1 MRSARWEYESA
12 TGGARVRGEKVRR
25 FEDLIVW
32 QKAREL
38 ALLIYRVTGRPVF
51 DRDLGLR
58 NQMRDA
64 AVSAM
69 SNIAEGFERY
79 SRREFRQYLSI
90 SRGSAAEL
98 RSQLYVAR
106 GLGYITEAEF
116 EDLRSRCIEVSQLL
130 GALRSSLGRTDVQ

>member
-1 MRSARWEYESA
+1 M
-12 TGGARVRGEKVRR
+12 RGEKVRR

-32 QKAREL
+32 QKAKDL

-64 AVSAM
+64 AVSVM
-69 SNIAEGFERY
+69 SNTAEGFERY

-90 SRGSAAEL
+90 ARGSAAEV
-98 RSQLYVAR
+98 RSQFHVAR
-106 GLGYITEAEF
+106 GLDYITEAEF
-116 EDLRSRCIEVSQLL
+116 EDLRGRCIEVSQLL
-130 GALRSSLGRTDVQ
+130 GALRSSLGKADTQ

>member
-1 MRSARWEYESA
+1 VRS
-12 TGGARVRGEKVRR
+12 GKVAR

-32 QKAREL
+32 QRARDL
-38 ALLIYRVTGRPVF
+38 ALLVYRVTGRPAF

-64 AVSAM
+64 AVSVM

-90 SRGSAAEL
+90 ARGSAAEV
-98 RSQLYVAR
+98 RSQLHIAR
-106 GLGYITEAEF
+106 GLDYITEAEF
-116 EDLRSRCIEVSQLL
+116 EDLRGRCIEVSQLL
-130 GALRSSLGRTDVQ
+130 GALRSSLGKADAQ

>member
-1 MRSARWEYESA
+1 VRSS
-12 TGGARVRGEKVRR
+12 KVRR

-32 QKAREL
+32 QKARDL
-38 ALLIYRVTGRPVF
+38 ALLIYRVTGRSVL

-64 AVSAM
+64 AVSVM

-79 SRREFRQYLSI
+79 SRKEFRQYLSVA
-90 SRGSAAEL
+90 RGSAAEV

-106 GLGYITEAEF
+106 GLDYITEVEF
-116 EDLRSRCIEVSQLL
+116 EDLRARCVEVSQLL
-130 GALRSSLGRTDVQ
+130 GALRSSLGKSDAQ